1 MSTNQFEELQLRYMA
16 GDSLSSQEAE
26 RLLQWLDDNADARQ
40 ELLIDEAIDSQLRC
54 LARIN
59 DEELAEEFVKQ
70 SFERTVAARKSERI
84 HIVVDTQER
93 NRSRSLPTFRIL
105 TSVSAAALLLVVVAY
120 FTTVGRKKHDFG
132 FAKIVNVKDLSW
144 ELIDDANRRVRVSS
158 GSGEVH
164 FENGT
169 VAQFSA
175 PTVIELKQS
184 DTIYVKIG
192 LVKVNVPPPAV
203 GFTVDTPTARIVDY
217 GTKFNVDVDEAGQTE
232 TLVRSGVVTFE
243 NRSNGIPNSDP
254 IKLTAEGLNRASTKE
269 SLLTGQLRSLETMAS
284 GTNGQF
290 YGTVRADGKTVE
302 FTNRQE
308 WDNFHDLFNSS
319 SEKKPSSLR
328 EQSNLREQATGS
340 SASAMVESSGTAGGV
355 TDVQIGMEARIETG
369 NLPGGRAQEMLMQQ
383 LRAMR
388 GQHEGNDRM
397 QQLLDGMIQQ
407 VEQGQSESPQ

>member
-1 MSTNQFEELQLRYMA
+1 M
-16 GDSLSSQEAE
+16 
-26 RLLQWLDDNADARQ
+26 
-40 ELLIDEAIDSQLRC
+40 
-54 LARIN
+54 
-59 DEELAEEFVKQ
+59 
-70 SFERTVAARKSERI
+70 
-84 HIVVDTQER
+84 
-93 NRSRSLPTFRIL
+93 
-105 TSVSAAALLLVVVAY
+105 
-120 FTTVGRKKHDFG
+120 
-132 FAKIVNVKDLSW
+132 
-144 ELIDDANRRVRVSS
+144 
-158 GSGEVH
+158 H

-269 SLLTGQLRSLETMAS
+269 SLLTGTLRSLETMAS

-308 WDNFHDLFNSS
+308 WDDFHDLL
-319 SEKKPSSLR
+319 SL
-328 EQSNLREQATGS
+328 SL
-340 SASAMVESSGTAGGV
+340 
-355 TDVQIGMEARIETG
+355 IHI
-369 NLPGGRAQEMLMQQ
+369 
-383 LRAMR
+383 
-388 GQHEGNDRM
+388 
-397 QQLLDGMIQQ
+397 
-407 VEQGQSESPQ
+407 